1 MGIILEEKR
10 IQVQNVQEAIVK
22 EEPVVQKVIEE
33 IGSSVSQRVSDGTAM
48 KAEQSLVGSLQAKEL
63 LAQVDRYQVG
73 PSYDDVRSGKAEM
86 HRGHASGSVYI
97 LQEKLTRAG
106 FAAKPDSYFGPK
118 TEKAV
123 KGFQSSRGLPA
134 TGKVDQ
140 KTLQELD
147 KAAGPSP
154 KSNPATTSASE
165 SSSTDPAPQIKID
178 PSLNLPTDPY
188 LKMAKM
194 YDMASDRLEKGYKKG
209 TDPGFD
215 KMVETWVQTPSPFVD
230 LDTPEYGKMAEAH
243 TRFTEAAHKA
253 GF

>member
-1 MGIILEEKR
+1 MGIRIEEKP
-10 IQVQNVQEAIVK
+10 ILVQDVLEAINK
-22 EEPVVQKVIEE
+22 EQPITKSITEE
-33 IGSSVSQRVSDGTAM
+33 IAQSVQHLADGTAM
-48 KAEQSLVGSLQAKEL
+48 KAEKSFAGNLQAQQL
-63 LAQVDRYQVG
+63 LAQVDRYEVG
-73 PSYDDVRSGKAEM
+73 PSYEDVRNGKAEM
-86 HRGHASGSVYI
+86 HRGQASGSVYI

-106 FAAKPDSYFGPK
+106 FPAKPDSFFGPK
-118 TEKAV
+118 TESAV
-123 KGFQSSRGLPA
+123 KEFQRAHGLPD

-154 KSNPATTSASE
+154 KSPSGPT
-165 SSSTDPAPQIKID
+165 SSSQTSTADPAPQVKID
-178 PSLNLPTDPY
+178 PLNLPADPY

-209 TDPGFD
+209 SDPAFD

-230 LDTPEYGKMAEAH
+230 LDTPEYAKMAESH